1 MRSVNIRIGSV
12 ALAIELFDTA
22 TAEAVY
28 QQLPFESTAHTWGEE
43 VYFDTPV
50 AVEKEPNAKD
60 IVDLGEIAFW
70 VEGGC
75 IAIGF
80 GKTPISKGNEIR
92 LAAKTNIWG
101 RALDDVKRLGVVKDG
116 DPVSVEKG

>member
-1 MRSVNIRIGSV
+1 MRSVKVKIGSV
-12 ALAIELFDTA
+12 ALAIELFDTP

-28 QQLPFESTAHTWGEE
+28 QQLPFESTARTWGEE

-50 AVEKEPNAKD
+50 AVEKESNAKD

-80 GKTPISKGNEIR
+80 GKTPISKGDEIR

-101 RALDDVKRLGVVKDG
+101 RTLDDVRRLGVVKDG
-116 DPVSVEKG
+116 DPVSIERG